1 MIRIQPKHGPVKAGR
16 LMSGEEL
23 NKILLM
29 INAKVKKGIVNNL
42 HQAVHLH
49 FYKHHGF

>member
-29 INAKVKKGIVNNL
+29 IKGTL
-42 HQAVHLH
+42 P
-49 FYKHHGF
+49 FYRKNITSPSH